1 MKDILQKLEGVPGV
15 RGALVMTLD
24 GVIIASIPD
33 EADHAAVAAFLSA
46 VLVSIEKSAE
56 MLGLVPL
63 LRLTLSTARGRLLLL
78 PVGDLALAVIADGQT
93 DLSGVLNQVTALTRR
108 LLRQSK
114 IDVSQ

>member
-1 MKDILQKLEGVPGV
+1 MKDILHKLDGAPGV

-24 GVIIASIPD
+24 GVIVASIPD
-33 EADHAAVAAFLSA
+33 GSDHAPVAAFLSA

-56 MLGLVPL
+56 LLGLVPL
-63 LRLTLSTARGRLLLL
+63 QRMTLATACGRLLLL

-93 DLSGVLNQVTALTRR
+93 DLSAVLAQVTALTRR

-114 IDVSQ
+114 IDVPL

>member
-1 MKDILQKLEGVPGV
+1 MKDIIHKLDGAPGV

-24 GVIIASIPD
+24 GVVIASIPE
-33 EADHAAVAAFLSA
+33 EADHAPVAAFLSA

-56 MLGLVPL
+56 LLGLVPL
-63 LRLTLSTARGRLLLL
+63 LRLTLSTALGRLLLL

>member
-1 MKDILQKLEGVPGV
+1 MKDILHKLDGTPGV

-24 GVIIASIPD
+24 GVIVASIP
-33 EADHAAVAAFLSA
+33 EGSDHAPVAAFLSA

-56 MLGLVPL
+56 LLGLVPL
-63 LRLTLSTARGRLLLL
+63 QRLTLATARGRLLLL

-93 DLSGVLNQVTALTRR
+93 DLSSVLGQVTAMTRR

-114 IDVSQ
+114 IDVPL

>member
-1 MKDILQKLEGVPGV
+1 MKDILQKLDGIPGV

-24 GVIIASIPD
+24 GVIVSSIPD
-33 EADHAAVAAFLSA
+33 GSDHAAVAAFLSA

-56 MLGLVPL
+56 QLGLVPL
-63 LRLTLSTARGRLLLL
+63 QRLTLATARGRLLLM

-93 DLSGVLNQVTALTRR
+93 DLSAVLAQVTAMTRR

-114 IDVSQ
+114 MDLPL

>member
-1 MKDILQKLEGVPGV
+1 MKDIIHKLDGAPGV

-24 GVIIASIPD
+24 GVVITSIPE
-33 EADHAAVAAFLSA
+33 EADHAPVAAFLSA

>member
-1 MKDILQKLEGVPGV
+1 MKDILQKLDGIPGV

-56 MLGLVPL
+56 QLGLIPL
-63 LRLTLSTARGRLLLL
+63 QRMTLTTSNGRLLLM
-78 PVGDLALAVIADGQT
+78 PVGELALAVIADSQT
-93 DLSGVLNQVTALTRR
+93 DLSAVLAQVTAMTRR

-114 IDVSQ
+114 MDMPL

>member
-1 MKDILQKLEGVPGV
+1 MKDILHKLDGAPGV

-24 GVIIASIPD
+24 GVIVASIP
-33 EADHAAVAAFLSA
+33 EGSDHAPVAAFLSA

-63 LRLTLSTARGRLLLL
+63 QRLTLATARGRLLLL

-93 DLSGVLNQVTALTRR
+93 EMSSVLSQVTAMTRR

-114 IDVSQ
+114 IDVPL

>member
-1 MKDILQKLEGVPGV
+1 MKDILQKLDGIPGV

-56 MLGLVPL
+56 QLGLIPL
-63 LRLTLSTARGRLLLL
+63 QRMTLTTSNGRLLLM
-78 PVGDLALAVIADGQT
+78 PVGEHALAVIADSQT
-93 DLSGVLNQVTALTRR
+93 DLSAVLAQVTAMTRR

-114 IDVSQ
+114 MDMPL